1 MFKLPLFSPTTD
13 QITLEDRNAVWERV
27 QGEETA
33 SKAVVAIEE
42 KFVRM
47 SSLVRGSPAKA
58 RAHAVDKL

>member
-1 MFKLPLFSPTTD
+1 MD
-13 QITLEDRNAVWERV
+13 QITLEDLNAVWERV
-27 QGEETA
+27 QGEEMA

-47 SSLVRGSPAKA
+47 SSFVRRSPAKV